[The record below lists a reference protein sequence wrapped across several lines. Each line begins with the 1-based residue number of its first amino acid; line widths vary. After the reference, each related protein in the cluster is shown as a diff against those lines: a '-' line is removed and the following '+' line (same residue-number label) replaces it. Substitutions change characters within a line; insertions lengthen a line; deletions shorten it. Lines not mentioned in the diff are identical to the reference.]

1 MVSQVQF
8 AVDTDLSL
16 GLKEL
21 LQQLEER
28 AGLREPIRMVIAGGM
43 ATHLYTGGA

>member
-1 MVSQVQF
+1 MVSQVEF

-21 LQQLEER
+21 LRQLEER
-28 AGLREPIRMVIAGGM
+28 ASLREPIRMVIAGGM
-43 ATHLYTGGA
+43 ATPTVHSR